1 MIQFFDEAI
10 IVNQEGKTVA
20 RVPCQVTRP
29 RTSADPDGYLAVTA
43 MEMKML
49 FPASLATWYDTDTHT
64 VKYQGRNVYEQSSMY
79 VVRGRMGPE
88 YAVMD
93 VKTPWTLIST

>member
-1 MIQFFDEAI
+1 MIQFFDEAT

-29 RTSADPDGYLAVTA
+29 QTSADPDGYLAVTA
-43 MEMKML
+43 MEMRML
-49 FPASLATWYDTDTHT
+49 FPASLATWYDTDQHT

-79 VVRGRMGPE
+79 VVRGRLGPE
-88 YAVMD
+88 FAAMD